1 MENISWR
8 MWCSSSP
15 GSSEGH
21 PNLSRPHGDT
31 PSSLR
36 LPPPIEMG
44 IIGGELIDK
53 RLFLADDEW
62 TCYRRNYF
70 SCVPSYSMS
79 APGHP
84 NTTAQFPSSSPLS
97 LGTTLHRIFPS
108 SPARPGRRR
117 SIPPPFLTPLLILLA
132 ASPVSAQHPALLH
145 IAAGTSFAT
154 SATIPPLRGSSTVP
168 APWWIAMY
176 ATWAAAFVI
185 FLMLELRRL
194 PDWAQQRLLLGLFI
208 FSGLNLTGSLVQ
220 GEDSMLEGVASWG
233 PLAMTVSLWLVPAL
247 IEFWGVRGA
256 GEMAGV

>member
-1 MENISWR
+1 MGAFDVS
-8 MWCSSSP
+8 
-15 GSSEGH
+15 GSMEGH

-31 PSSLR
+31 PSSLG
-36 LPPPIEMG
+36 LPPPIKVG

-53 RLFLADDEW
+53 SFFLADNEW

-70 SCVPSYSMS
+70 SCAPSDSMLS
-79 APGHP
+79 PGHL

-108 SPARPGRRR
+108 SPARPGRR
-117 SIPPPFLTPLLILLA
+117 SPLAPFLTPLLILLA

-176 ATWAAAFVI
+176 ATWAAAFVV

-220 GEDSMLEGVASWG
+220 GEDSMFEGVASWG

>member
-1 MENISWR
+1 MGAFDVSGR
-8 MWCSSSP
+8 M
-15 GSSEGH
+15 EGH

-31 PSSLR
+31 PSSLG
-36 LPPPIEMG
+36 LQPPIKVS
-44 IIGGELIDK
+44 IIGGELLDK
-53 RLFLADDEW
+53 SFFLADNEW

-79 APGHP
+79 SPGHP
-84 NTTAQFPSSSPLS
+84 NTTTQFLSPSPLS
-97 LGTTLHRIFPS
+97 LGTTFHRIFPS
-108 SPARPGRRR
+108 PPARPGRRR
-117 SIPPPFLTPLLILLA
+117 SLPPFLTPLLILLA
-132 ASPVSAQHPALLH
+132 ASSISAQHPALLH

-154 SATIPPLRGSSTVP
+154 SATIPPLRGSITVP

-176 ATWAAAFVI
+176 ATWVAAFVV